1 MWQILSP
8 APRSK
13 LFSRVLMW
21 PVEVA
26 SLFESNRANKLRNI
40 SSIHVRWWRQYLKY
54 STLSLSLCEKG
65 QQTCANRIMRLFLL
79 DVINRDLLIFARL
92 ECIIVYHLRKVDSG
106 VDSSIFLA
114 PSLSHIFLGFLQTIS
129 IFGQVVIVKRVLS
142 NEYIHT
148 KVTIWQGHFFRSKFK
163 TGLYDDRSV
172 L

>member
-1 MWQILSP
+1 MEAVSQVQYT
-8 APRSK
+8 K
-13 LFSRVLMW
+13 LKS
-21 PVEVA
+21 
-26 SLFESNRANKLRNI
+26 
-40 SSIHVRWWRQYLKY
+40 Q
-54 STLSLSLCEKG
+54 CKG

-148 KVTIWQGHFFRSKFK
+148 KVTI
-163 TGLYDDRSV
+163 
-172 L
+172 